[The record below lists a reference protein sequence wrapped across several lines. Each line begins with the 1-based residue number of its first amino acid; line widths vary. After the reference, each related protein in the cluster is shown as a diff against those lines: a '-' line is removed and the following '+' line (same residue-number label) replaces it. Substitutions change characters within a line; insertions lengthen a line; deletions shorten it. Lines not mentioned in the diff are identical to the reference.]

1 MLRTVLLCAALSWAA
16 YAGAARLTHGF
27 QAWTAEDARRL
38 EVARAP
44 VPAPAVPVQAA
55 DMAGTDLHTLLAN
68 GRDATVVEFI
78 YTRCETVCLAG
89 GAIFQQMQETLRSAP
104 VGSEA
109 SGRVRLLSISFDPA
123 RDGVPQLAA
132 YARRMRA
139 DPRWWNFVR
148 VPQAADTQRLL
159 DAFRV
164 VVVPSG
170 RGDFEHNAALL
181 VVDRD
186 GRLVRIFDLA
196 QQQMAL
202 DYALHLAQGGAP

>member
-1 MLRTVLLCAALSWAA
+1 MLRTALLCVALLWAA

-27 QAWTAEDARRL
+27 QAWTAEGARRL
-38 EVARAP
+38 EVARSP
-44 VPAPAVPVQAA
+44 VPAPAVPVQGPGVAA
-55 DMAGTDLHTLLAN
+55 PDLRALLAN

-78 YTRCETVCLAG
+78 YTRCETLCLAG
-89 GAIFQQMQETLRSAP
+89 GAIFQQMQEALQARPPS
-104 VGSEA
+104 GE

-123 RDGVPQLAA
+123 RDGVTELSA
-132 YARRMRA
+132 YAKRMRA
-139 DPRWWNFVR
+139 DSRWWNVVR
-148 VPQAADTQRLL
+148 VPQAADTERLL

-170 RGDFEHNAALL
+170 GGDFEHNAALL

-196 QQQMAL
+196 QQQLAL
-202 DYALHLAQGGAP
+202 DYALHLADGGTP